1 MAINPVTAYQQV
13 LSMALEERSPAW
25 QDLVSNGNVLL
36 ATLRRKGLW
45 ESYSGPRIRESLQIA
60 KQDAQ
65 WYSGYDF
72 LDNPPIELFNDAYY
86 TPKMVAVPISLTM
99 EEILNN
105 QGANQLKPVLKSYMS
120 AAESALEDAMDQG
133 IHSDG
138 TANGG
143 KQLTG
148 LAAAVPIV
156 TNSGTYGGIDR
167 AANAIWRTTT
177 YDVNSAFT
185 TIGTQVTSTTIRPFL
200 NRIMT
205 ARSRGRRYADLIIM
219 SPEHYEAYDAA
230 TLAIQRTTNTSSE
243 LGKLGFSS
251 LEYIGGGKRAEIVM
265 DGGIGSNMPANT
277 TYGLDT
283 DSLRLRYNPSR
294 NFDKLFEG
302 DGQKPINQ
310 DALAQFIG
318 FMGELTMT
326 NPLLNWRAYDSNPSA

>member
-1 MAINPVTAYQQV
+1 MAINPVANYQQV

-25 QDLVSNGNVLL
+25 QDLVSNGNALL
-36 ATLRRKGLW
+36 AVLKRKGLW
-45 ESYSGPRIRESLQIA
+45 EAYSGPRIRETLQIA

-65 WYSGYDF
+65 WYSGYDY

-105 QGANQLKPVLKSYMS
+105 QGENQLKPVLKSYMR
-120 AAESALEDAMDQG
+120 AAEASLEDAMDTA

-156 TNSGTYGGIDR
+156 TNAGTYGGISRVD
-167 AANAIWRTTT
+167 NAIWRTTT
-177 YDVNSAFT
+177 YDIHTAFT
-185 TIGTQVTSTTIRPFL
+185 SIGTQVTSTTIRPFL

-205 ARSRGRRYADLIIM
+205 ARSRGRRHADLLLM

-230 TLAIQRTTNTSSE
+230 TLAIQRTTNASSE

-318 FMGELTMT
+318 WMGELTMT
-326 NPLLNWRAYDSNPSA
+326 NPLFNWRMYDSNTAS

>member
-1 MAINPVTAYQQV
+1 MAINPVAAYQQV
-13 LSMALEERSPAW
+13 LSMALEERSSAW
-25 QDLVSNGNVLL
+25 QDLVSNANVLL
-36 ATLRRKGLW
+36 ATLKRKGLW
-45 ESYSGPRIRESLQIA
+45 EPYSGPRIRESLQID
-60 KQDAQ
+60 KQSAQ

-105 QGANQLKPVLKSYMS
+105 QGANQLKPVLKSYMM
-120 AAESALEDAMDQG
+120 AAEASLEDAMDQA

-156 TNSGTYGGIDR
+156 TNTGTYAGIDR
-167 AANAIWRTTT
+167 SANAIWRTTT
-177 YDVNSAFT
+177 YDINSAFT

-219 SPEHYEAYDAA
+219 SPQHYEAYDAA
-230 TLAIQRTTNTSSE
+230 TLAIQRTTNTNSE
-243 LGKLGFSS
+243 LGKLGFSA

-265 DGGIGSNMPANT
+265 DGGIGSNMPSDT

-302 DGQKPINQ
+302 DGQKPMNQ

-318 FMGELTMT
+318 WMGELTMV
-326 NPLLNWRAYDSNPSA
+326 NPLFHWRMYDSNPAA